1 LKTKDFIKKILAASE
16 DLDTLVILSAP
27 SYESA
32 MNLWVRDLAKSLNS
46 ILTIYGESNFK
57 FKLTSSVYSL
67 SEKRLEKE
75 NKEILLLITKYVDGV
90 DLTLA
95 RKSLQYAKIAE
106 KYLQQKSPK
115 LVTDANISKKA
126 KIAIEMSEYLS
137 MLENSLTKINKFSKK
152 LKDEINSK
160 SLINL
165 TKYNYQFNRIDIFC
179 ELTLDILIDRL
190 RTNGEI

>member
-1 LKTKDFIKKILAASE
+1 MKTKDFIKKILAASE